1 MKIDGVFSAIN
12 IGDIG
17 YVGGS
22 FGAIVDA
29 FDFCDVGDVIDD
41 DGFAWR
47 FNNFLHEI
55 GVRAFVNYFPCICTC
70 VKYLN
75 RSAKREKATIN

>member
-1 MKIDGVFSAIN
+1 MKIDGIFDSIN
-12 IGDIG
+12 IR
-17 YVGGS
+17 YVGYIGRS

-29 FDFCDVGDVIDD
+29 FYFSDVGDVIDD

-55 GVRAFVNYFPCICTC
+55 GVRTFVNYFPCICTC
-70 VKYLN
+70 VKYLHVL
-75 RSAKREKATIN
+75 AK

>member
-1 MKIDGVFSAIN
+1 MKIDGVFHTIDVS
-12 IGDIG
+12 DVG
-17 YVGGS
+17 YVGRS

-29 FDFCDVGDVIDD
+29 FNLRYVGDVIDD

-55 GVRAFVNYFPCICTC
+55 RVRAFVNYLPCICTG
-70 VKYLN
+70 VKYLQKIM
-75 RSAKREKATIN
+75 RDCKI